1 MMAFKRIP
9 QILLTVRPKDGD
21 KDKKDISQLV
31 STRLMGLTLTDS
43 RGFEADQLDIQ
54 LNDADGML
62 SLPPRGAILSLGL
75 GWKNEPLTYKGEYTV
90 DEVEHSGAPDSLTIR
105 ARSADLRGTL
115 TNQQER
121 SFHRT
126 TLGAIVKQIAEEN
139 QLKPQIS
146 SEMANINIAHI
157 DQANESSINLLQ
169 RLAKEHDAIA
179 TVKNGNLLF
188 MPAGRGK
195 TVNGKEIPVLIITRQ
210 QGDSH
215 RFSIAEGDNYEGVKA
230 YWHNTTTGKRGEVI
244 WDKHSKM
251 QKTVKPTMKKV
262 TRVKKDSEG
271 KSIKGK
277 DGKSVKVTTY
287 VKGKGRK
294 VNQVSGTQ
302 IQSNS
307 EKIKTLRHTYASE
320 QSAMNA
326 VKRHFDKLQ
335 RGVATFSLNLAVGD
349 AELIPEM
356 PIQLQ
361 GFKAEI
367 DSSDWIISQVTHN
380 VSPDSGFTT
389 QIECELKIEED
400 K

>member
-1 MMAFKRIP
+1 MAFKRIP
-9 QILLTVRPKDGD
+9 QILLTVRSKDSD

-105 ARSADLRGTL
+105 ARSADLRGAL

-195 TVNGKEIPVLIITRQ
+195 TVNGQEIPVLIITRQ

-262 TRVKKDSEG
+262 TRVKKDNKG

-307 EKIKTLRHTYASE
+307 EKIKTLRHTYATE

-389 QIECELKIEED
+389 QIECELKVEEET
-400 K
+400 